1 MSSAPCRPTRTG
13 PSDDPARRS
22 GHRAAGRG
30 DRASLAAGRGGVP
43 LRAAGGGE
51 IDLGAGPGEPLTGDA
66 STRRY
71 ERLHPAAGP
80 SLIFM
85 DQPPAL
91 ESASCPPDATP
102 AERAAAGYNA
112 LARLAA
118 GRVDAFIATAGW
130 LR

>member
-1 MSSAPCRPTRTG
+1 
-13 PSDDPARRS
+13 
-22 GHRAAGRG
+22 RG
-30 DRASLAAGRGGVP
+30 DAR
-43 LRAAGGGE
+43 
-51 IDLGAGPGEPLTGDA
+51 AGPLAGDA

-80 SLIFM
+80 SLILM

-91 ESASCPPDATP
+91 ESAPCPPDATP

-118 GRVDAFIATAGW
+118 GRVDAFVATAGW
-130 LR
+130 LRAQGLSAPAIVAAEPARGLAVPEDPGDDLFAPPL